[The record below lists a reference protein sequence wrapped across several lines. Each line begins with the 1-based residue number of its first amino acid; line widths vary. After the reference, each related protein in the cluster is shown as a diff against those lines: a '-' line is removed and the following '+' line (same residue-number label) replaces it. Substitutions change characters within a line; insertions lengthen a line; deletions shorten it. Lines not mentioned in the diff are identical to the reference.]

1 VLTNHR
7 WATRRLPGS
16 VLVTGASGFVGQHVS
31 SALLAEGVAV
41 RGLVRRP
48 DARLPAGAIPQLA
61 SDLDDVPALRQ
72 ALAGVDGVIHLAARV
87 HLPKSP
93 GDTDAFREVNV
104 EGTRSLLAA
113 AVAAGVRDFVFVSTV
128 KVMGETSDEP
138 WTEDMPAV
146 PVDPYGATKLEAE
159 QVVREF
165 SNRAGLHAP
174 ILRPPLVYGPGMRA
188 NALRLF
194 HAIDRGL
201 PLPLGGIQNRRSF
214 LYVGNLTAALLATLT
229 SDDGNDTFFVSD
241 AQDLSTS
248 ELATAV
254 ARALGRPSRLVRVP
268 VSLLKAA
275 GRIGDLL
282 ARVRPFPL
290 NSAAVARL
298 VGSLAVDSSKLSRQT
313 GYSPPFAMTEGLRVT
328 AEWYRSVATS
338 GT

>member
-1 VLTNHR
+1 V
-7 WATRRLPGS
+7 
-16 VLVTGASGFVGQHVS
+16 
-31 SALLAEGVAV
+31 V

-48 DARLPAGAIPQLA
+48 EGRLPPGVIPQVA
-61 SDLDDVPALRQ
+61 TGLDDIRALRQ
-72 ALAGVDGVIHLAARV
+72 AIAGVEGVIHLAARV
-87 HLPKSP
+87 HMAKSS
-93 GDTDAFREVNV
+93 GDREAFRRVNV
-104 EGTRSLLAA
+104 EGTRSLLEA
-113 AVAAGVRDFVFVSTV
+113 AVAGGVRDFVFVSTV

-165 SNRAGLHAP
+165 SSRAGLHAP

-194 HAIDRGL
+194 QAIDRGL

-214 LYVGNLTAALLATLT
+214 LYVGNLTVALLGTLT
-229 SDDGNDTFFVSD
+229 SQDGNDTFFVSD
-241 AQDLSTS
+241 GHDLSTS

-268 VSLLKAA
+268 VSLLEAA

-290 NSAAVARL
+290 NSPAVARL
-298 VGSLAVDSSKLSRQT
+298 TGSLAVDTSKLSRQT
-313 GYSPPFAMTEGLRVT
+313 GYSPPFSMTEGLRIT
-328 AEWYRSVATS
+328 AEWYRTVAARAT
-338 GT
+338 